1 MKRGSFLLENKRW
14 KNIFHFLFHI
24 DHFIVTILAIVLLYV
39 FALFTFN
46 VSFMKPIATAIKN
59 LSMSDVFFKIQNST
73 SQLENNELITIVD
86 MTELTSRG
94 DIGQLLLDINSLE
107 PMVIGVDLIFEGIK
121 DDLEGN
127 LQLEEAIMEV
137 SDKAIF
143 AFKLI
148 NYIPSQK
155 IFDSSVNSYFH
166 AFFPISE
173 AYANVSDN
181 MSGNTIRILTTSQR
195 LNNDTVYSFA
205 AKIAQKMGVNF
216 DAQNKNI
223 MINYSPT
230 SFPVISYKDIFKYP
244 ELIKN
249 RIVLLGTMTEEAD
262 MHLSPLGKTPGI
274 EIQAYSLL
282 TLLEQKNIRN
292 VGSIATWLIAFFL
305 CYSFEI
311 FLGLVSVFIGKQKP
325 PVNYFLADSKI
336 PIRIFS
342 LLWLALLTFGAFVL
356 FVQCGLYIDTVLIL
370 TLSALVVETRR
381 LYGAI
386 MKALAVNYSNR
397 WIDYSLFK

>member
-155 IFDSSVNSYFH
+155 IFDSSVNSYFLS
-166 AFFPISE
+166 FF
-173 AYANVSDN
+173 
-181 MSGNTIRILTTSQR
+181 TI
-195 LNNDTVYSFA
+195 
-205 AKIAQKMGVNF
+205 
-216 DAQNKNI
+216 
-223 MINYSPT
+223 
-230 SFPVISYKDIFKYP
+230 
-244 ELIKN
+244 
-249 RIVLLGTMTEEAD
+249 
-262 MHLSPLGKTPGI
+262 
-274 EIQAYSLL
+274 
-282 TLLEQKNIRN
+282 
-292 VGSIATWLIAFFL
+292 
-305 CYSFEI
+305 
-311 FLGLVSVFIGKQKP
+311 
-325 PVNYFLADSKI
+325 
-336 PIRIFS
+336 
-342 LLWLALLTFGAFVL
+342 
-356 FVQCGLYIDTVLIL
+356 
-370 TLSALVVETRR
+370 
-381 LYGAI
+381 
-386 MKALAVNYSNR
+386 
-397 WIDYSLFK
+397 